1 MPRKVFISILG
12 TGFYEECAYTKE
24 KEEEEG
30 KEQKPF
36 TSTPTRFIQQ
46 ASLEFVGAN
55 DWSKEDRVII
65 FLTKKA
71 RELNW
76 NKNIAERKRYGKDTP
91 EPYK

>member
-24 KEEEEG
+24 KEEEH
-30 KEQKPF
+30 KPF
-36 TSTPTRFIQQ
+36 KSSPTRFIQQ
-46 ASLEFVGAN
+46 ASLELVGAN

-65 FLTKKA
+65 FITKKA

-76 NKNIAERKRYGKDTP
+76 NKTITERKRYGKDTP
-91 EPYK
+91 EH